1 MPPLMRRQ
9 PCVDPRRHGCVT
21 LRAFA
26 PQRTRLHLTEPD
38 QVSRNSKAPDFEQ
51 ALAELETLVGRL
63 EGGDLPLDEAL
74 KLFERGVALTRQ
86 CQSSLQSAQQKVE
99 ILLKRSGEAQPEP
112 FEEPGAQSEQGD
124 PE

>member
-1 MPPLMRRQ
+1 
-9 PCVDPRRHGCVT
+9 
-21 LRAFA
+21 
-26 PQRTRLHLTEPD
+26 
-38 QVSRNSKAPDFEQ
+38 VSRNSKVPDFEQ

-112 FEEPGAQSEQGD
+112 FEESGAEPAEED

>member
-1 MPPLMRRQ
+1 
-9 PCVDPRRHGCVT
+9 
-21 LRAFA
+21 
-26 PQRTRLHLTEPD
+26 
-38 QVSRNSKAPDFEQ
+38 VSRNSKVPDFEQ

-112 FEEPGAQSEQGD
+112 FEESGAEAAEAD